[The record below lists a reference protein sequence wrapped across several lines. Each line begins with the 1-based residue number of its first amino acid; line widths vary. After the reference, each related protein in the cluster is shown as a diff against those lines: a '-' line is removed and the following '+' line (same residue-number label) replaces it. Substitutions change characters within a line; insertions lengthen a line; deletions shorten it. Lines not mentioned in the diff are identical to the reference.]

1 MHMKITQILA
11 RTILDSR
18 GYPTVEAELMLA
30 DGSTGRASVPSG
42 ASTGSRE
49 ALELRDGN
57 VAYDGKG
64 VQKALTGIRTKITP
78 TILEKEFSSQREFDA
93 HLISL
98 DGTPNKSNY
107 GANAIL
113 ALSLAFA
120 KAHAIH
126 KNIPLHKHLREEFIF
141 QKEPSIP
148 TPLINV
154 LNGGKHAPHST
165 DFQEWMIVP
174 LRGETFEEALEYSTR
189 VFYKLRE
196 MMNTRGGSGVGD
208 EGGFPLIN
216 ATSNRE
222 ALTILTK
229 AVEAAGLII
238 GKDIAFALDIAASEL
253 YDNGIYTLACE
264 NKKLSSKE
272 IITYLTE
279 LMRDFPIVSI
289 EDGLDEN
296 DWDSWKKLN
305 ENLGDVV
312 QLVGDD
318 LFVTNTIYIKRGIE
332 ERSANAVLIK
342 VNQIG
347 TLSETIDAIE
357 LAHSHGMNTIIS
369 HRSGET
375 EDVTIAHIAVA
386 SGAGQIKTGSLSR
399 TERLAKYNEL
409 LRISETVKNFSK
421 PFSR

>member
-1 MHMKITQILA
+1 MKIVHVTA
-11 RTILDSR
+11 RMILDSR
-18 GYPTVEAELMLA
+18 GYPTVEAEVVLA
-30 DGSTGRASVPSG
+30 DGSIGRASVPSG

-49 ALELRDGN
+49 AHELRDEG
-57 VAYDGKG
+57 VLYAGKG
-64 VQKALTGIRTKITP
+64 VEKAIENIKQILAP

-93 HLISL
+93 HLITL
-98 DGTPNKSNY
+98 DGTPDKSRL

-120 KAHAIH
+120 KANTISAHL
-126 KNIPLHKHLREEFIF
+126 PLYQHLRNEFSF
-141 QKEPSIP
+141 TKNLSIP

-174 LRGETFEEALEYSTR
+174 LRGETFGEALECAAR
-189 VFYKLRE
+189 VFYKLRDI
-196 MMNTRGGSGVGD
+196 MQARGVSGVGD
-208 EGGFPLIN
+208 EGGFPIN
-216 ATSNRE
+216 NVTTNRE
-222 ALTILTK
+222 ALVVLTQ
-229 AVEAAGLII
+229 AVQAAGLVV
-238 GKDIAFALDIAASEL
+238 GKDIAFALDVAASEF
-253 YDNGIYTLACE
+253 YNDGVYTLGCE
-264 NKKLSSKE
+264 HTKLSSNE
-272 IITYLTE
+272 MISYLTD
-279 LMRDFPIVSI
+279 LVHDFPIVSI

-296 DWDSWKKLN
+296 DWGSWKKLTTH
-305 ENLGDVV
+305 LGDVV

-347 TLSETIDAIE
+347 TLSETVDAIE
-357 LAHSHGMNTIIS
+357 LAHSNGMNTIIS

-375 EDVTIAHIAVA
+375 EDVTIAHLAVA

-399 TERLAKYNEL
+399 SERLVKYNEL

-421 PFSR
+421 PFSN